1 MNRTARRLLPEDLD
15 TAAPLLRVVDE
26 ALDVL
31 ATERQVFLSGDYE
44 RIVEITEAK
53 SEILVRLEDLIPSMA
68 RSITAIRAM
77 QRLVEASKQNE
88 QIIQAARQGLSHAK
102 RRISAI
108 AQTGRGAVAYAEDGT
123 RISSHADLMK
133 ADKSA

>member
-26 ALDVL
+26 ALDIL

-77 QRLVEASKQNE
+77 QRLVEAS
-88 QIIQAARQGLSHAK
+88 
-102 RRISAI
+102 
-108 AQTGRGAVAYAEDGT
+108 GR
-123 RISSHADLMK
+123 LL
-133 ADKSA
+133 